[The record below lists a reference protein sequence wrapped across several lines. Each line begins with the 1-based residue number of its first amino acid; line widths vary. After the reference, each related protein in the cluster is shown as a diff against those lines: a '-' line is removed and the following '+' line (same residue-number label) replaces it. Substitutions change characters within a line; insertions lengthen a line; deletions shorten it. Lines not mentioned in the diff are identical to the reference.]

1 MENLL
6 MAIGLFYSGLLLIF
20 VMLPDIPSIFT
31 GLRDILFMPCD
42 WIMEELHA

>member
-20 VMLPDIPSIFT
+20 VMLPDIPSILT